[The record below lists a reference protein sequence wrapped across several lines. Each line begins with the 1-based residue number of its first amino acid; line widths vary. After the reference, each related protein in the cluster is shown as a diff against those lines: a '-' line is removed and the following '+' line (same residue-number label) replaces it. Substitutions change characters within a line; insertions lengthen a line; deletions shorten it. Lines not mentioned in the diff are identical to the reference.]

1 MLDLP
6 LALFIIVLGVVL
18 SACGSLA
25 EAAIL
30 STNRLRVRSLK
41 EGGKSRVQALEGL
54 LARPRQVLSSLV
66 FINTVSTVVAASV
79 SVELVRELFGP
90 SLGLWSVP
98 LGILIIA
105 MVVLV
110 FGEILPKAVASQAPE
125 RTAIIISRPVEI
137 VSWLLG
143 PVVGTLEAITGVLLR
158 PFGWRGD
165 SLPPL
170 ISEEELQMLLQTKGL
185 VEDDEREMIS
195 GIFELEDTTVREI
208 MTPRIDIIA
217 ASVASSLDEV
227 VQLIIDTGRSRIPV
241 FEGTIDNVVGIVY
254 AKDLLAAMAKGKTPS
269 VATIA
274 RSNHMQIPENTR
286 VDELLHDMQ
295 QMRVHM
301 AIVIDEYGGTA
312 GLVTIEDLIERIVGD
327 IRDEYDL
334 KESEEIVEVT
344 PGEEWH
350 VIGRTSLADL
360 NEAIDLELD
369 DPEVDTIGGYVAA
382 RLGRIPVVG
391 DTVIVDNA
399 TIRVTATTGRRIR
412 ALRINRAT

>member
-41 EGGKSRVQALEGL
+41 EGGKSRVEALEGL

-98 LGILIIA
+98 LGILAIA

-170 ISEEELQMLLQTKGL
+170 ISEEELQMLLPSAA
-185 VEDDEREMIS
+185 VSPER
-195 GIFELEDTTVREI
+195 
-208 MTPRIDIIA
+208 
-217 ASVASSLDEV
+217 
-227 VQLIIDTGRSRIPV
+227 GR
-241 FEGTIDNVVGIVY
+241 
-254 AKDLLAAMAKGKTPS
+254 
-269 VATIA
+269 
-274 RSNHMQIPENTR
+274 
-286 VDELLHDMQ
+286 
-295 QMRVHM
+295 
-301 AIVIDEYGGTA
+301 A
-312 GLVTIEDLIERIVGD
+312 G
-327 IRDEYDL
+327 
-334 KESEEIVEVT
+334 
-344 PGEEWH
+344 W
-350 VIGRTSLADL
+350 
-360 NEAIDLELD
+360 
-369 DPEVDTIGGYVAA
+369 
-382 RLGRIPVVG
+382 
-391 DTVIVDNA
+391 
-399 TIRVTATTGRRIR
+399 
-412 ALRINRAT
+412 ALRQLVAGHH